1 MKIIEQSFKLIKE
14 SNRKCQLYIGIT
26 DYYNPLKN
34 HYISPYINRKIM
46 MDNKIRQFIS
56 KYNINNKK
64 LCYKIIKIKNIFG
77 ISLINNY
84 KYIIVSEDTKKNA
97 ILINKIRKLNNKNKI
112 KIITIPLELDN
123 SNTPISTTNILN
135 NIKRY
140 VIN

>member
-1 MKIIEQSFKLIKE
+1 
-14 SNRKCQLYIGIT
+14 
-26 DYYNPLKN
+26 
-34 HYISPYINRKIM
+34 M
-46 MDNKIRQFIS
+46 MDNKIKSFIS